1 MGIGIGSNAI
11 GYPRSLVDSMLTGV
25 SGSLQTQISTLTSQ
39 TGSYAAASHIHGNIT
54 NGGAIGSISGLVATT
69 TTGGVLTTSSRS
81 GIDSRTS
88 FPNDDVTAATSNAT
102 ANTIV
107 KRNGSG
113 NSAFVSVQTNSLNAT
128 DGIETFSAYIKG
140 ESYYD
145 TAATFAYES
154 PAAATHRTA
163 LGLGTAATANSSAF
177 ATATHAH
184 GNISNSG
191 TIGATADLVVV
202 TSTNGTLTTQT
213 RSGIDSRTSFP
224 NTQVSSATSLSV
236 PTTIVRRDTQG
247 NSTFSGVESTYALI
261 TSAQF
266 DYINVALDSQF
277 DSSVTFNA
285 TTYNFGAG
293 AASSLKTAIGADSF
307 EDQNILAISLFA

>member
-88 FPNDDVTAATSNAT
+88 FPNDDVTASTFEPDIWSLVRRDNVGGAEFNNIIVHNAT
-102 ANTIV
+102 KLWSNILEINATNFSY
-107 KRNGSG
+107 GSG
-113 NSAFVSVQTNSLNAT
+113 SA
-128 DGIETFSAYIKG
+128 SA
-140 ESYYD
+140 
-145 TAATFAYES
+145 
-154 PAAATHRTA
+154 HRTA

-191 TIGATADLVVV
+191 AIGTTANLAVV
-202 TSTNGTLTTQT
+202 TSTDGILTTQT

-224 NTQVSSATSLSV
+224 NDAVTSATSDATANS
-236 PTTIVRRDTQG
+236 IVRRD
-247 NSTFSGVESTYALI
+247 S
-261 TSAQF
+261 SAGADFVQISANTVNADNANF
-266 DYINVALDSQF
+266 EGLTLNDNA
-277 DSSVTFNA
+277 TFNA
-285 TTYNFGAG
+285 TTYNFGTG
-293 AASSLKTAIGADSF
+293 AASSFKTAIGADSF
-307 EDQNILAISLFA
+307 EDQNILAVSLFA

>member
-88 FPNDDVTAATSNAT
+88 FPNDDVTASTFEPDIWSLVRRDNVGGAEFNNIIVHNAT
-102 ANTIV
+102 KLWSNILEINATNFSY
-107 KRNGSG
+107 GSG
-113 NSAFVSVQTNSLNAT
+113 SA
-128 DGIETFSAYIKG
+128 SA
-140 ESYYD
+140 
-145 TAATFAYES
+145 
-154 PAAATHRTA
+154 HRTA

-191 TIGATADLVVV
+191 AIGTTANLAVV
-202 TSTNGTLTTQT
+202 TSADGILTTQT

-224 NTQVSSATSLSV
+224 NTQVSSATSLAV
-236 PTTIVRRDTQG
+236 PTTIVRRDTEG
-247 NSTFSGVESTYALI
+247 NSAFSGVESTFALI

-293 AASSLKTAIGADSF
+293 SASALKTAIGADSF
-307 EDQNILAISLFA
+307 EDQNILAVSLFA